1 MTSDLSK
8 FLAVLILASCSAFPA
23 ISEELRLE
31 TWRGHQVLRLSGPIE
46 AGTAERFAEM
56 AANVPALPHGLP
68 VLLLDSPGGLVDE
81 AMKMSAFMDA
91 HPFHTV
97 VPDGARC
104 ASACA
109 SILFI
114 AGKNRT
120 VEGSGLLG
128 QHSCAIDG
136 VKVQSCNDLL
146 AENAVNHG
154 VAYGSVAAFVTYT
167 APQDI
172 AWLSK
177 QDAEGW
183 SLTRYPWEDLS
194 GFEEI
199 SPYEIKLL
207 KGVMPAAQSAWRI
220 DFREDGFEAF
230 SRVVSDVEQEGQI
243 NLFCV
248 ENLPGRVFLAME
260 TTGSAEAVA
269 GAVQGV
275 SISTDGFTWKDQKP
289 TIWQAD
295 PQMTEVITE
304 VPRDHIVDL
313 LTRTEVLTF
322 TLSFQQPYKPMWVT
336 TNMAKSGKV
345 LVFAANNC
353 TSGNYSGPR
362 VQLH

>member
-1 MTSDLSK
+1 
-8 FLAVLILASCSAFPA
+8 
-23 ISEELRLE
+23 
-31 TWRGHQVLRLSGPIE
+31 LRLSGPIE
-46 AGTAERFAEM
+46 AGTADRFA
-56 AANVPALPHGLP
+56 ALISSVPSLPHGLP

-81 AMKMSAFMDA
+81 AMKMSALMDA
-91 HPFHTV
+91 NPFHTV

-114 AGKNRT
+114 AGKNRN

-136 VKVQSCNDLL
+136 VKVQSCNDRL

-167 APQDI
+167 EPEDI
-172 AWLSK
+172 AWLSR

-183 SLTRYPWEDLS
+183 SLTRYPGDDLS
-194 GFEEI
+194 GFSEA
-199 SPYEIKLL
+199 SPYAIKLL
-207 KGVMPAAQSAWRI
+207 SGTMPAAQPEWRV
-220 DFREDGFEAF
+220 DFREDGFQAF

-248 ENLPGRVFLAME
+248 ENLPGRLFLSME
-260 TTGSAEAVA
+260 TTGPAENTASVA
-269 GAVQGV
+269 QGV
-275 SISTDGFTWKDQKP
+275 SITTDRFTWKDQKP
-289 TIWQAD
+289 TIWQSD
-295 PQMTEVITE
+295 PLMTEVITE

-322 TLSFQQPYKPMWVT
+322 TLSLQHPYRPMWVT

-345 LVFAANNC
+345 LFFAANNC
-353 TSGNYSGPR
+353 TSGSYSGPR